1 MSDIGRI
8 PAPGASGDATSHVPT
23 VNPDSRG
30 QRDGQQS
37 HAQQQETSRRGSEEL
52 ALALSEEG
60 HASVEARIEQ
70 DESGATV
77 IRIVDRESGESV
89 AVVTPEELR
98 ELAEQTGLPTGMLLQ
113 AQS

>member
-1 MSDIGRI
+1 M
-8 PAPGASGDATSHVPT
+8 
-23 VNPDSRG
+23 
-30 QRDGQQS
+30 
-37 HAQQQETSRRGSEEL
+37 
-52 ALALSEEG
+52 
-60 HASVEARIEQ
+60 
-70 DESGATV
+70 